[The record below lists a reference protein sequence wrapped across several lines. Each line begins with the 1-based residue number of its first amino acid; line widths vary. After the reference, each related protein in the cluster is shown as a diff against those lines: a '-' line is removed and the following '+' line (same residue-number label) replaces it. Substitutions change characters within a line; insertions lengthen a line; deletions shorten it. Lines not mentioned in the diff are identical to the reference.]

1 MTDSYASGT
10 SAACS
15 MEQAA
20 VLALGK
26 LDGAMAYCP
35 PAALRIFAGRV
46 LRDTLVGALRQ
57 EGHAFTDGRFQ
68 AWFAGLATLT
78 DTLRRDVIQPR
89 ALCEAV
95 LTELTHGSWAPLA
108 DLAKLMEA
116 ALLAPRDLE
125 AGDTRADAYDLIAE
139 ARALLS
145 ALPSGDGSPL
155 HAIDLLHDAVAK
167 SPRFAPTERS
177 STPFSV
183 GARRLTMERASR
195 PSPRWAIEIVHGETL
210 YTVGTLRSALPLVGL
225 IRIDTLQ
232 DENDEGIGH
241 ARAARL
247 RDLATTMA
255 EHLDQAVKLARRLDQ
270 LPAGRRSTSRAPLV
284 FELLAGFGAM
294 RSAQIEH
301 MIGATRLGVSGMI
314 RALDA
319 MGLIERST
327 IAGAHLFA
335 AGSPPPIDALPAQEE
350 SLAFSGEALDEYEA
364 SLAELDR
371 LLGRAS

>member
-1 MTDSYASGT
+1 
-10 SAACS
+10 

-46 LRDTLVGALRQ
+46 LRDTLINALRQ
-57 EGHAFTDGRFQ
+57 EGHAFTESRFQ

-78 DTLRRDVIQPR
+78 DTLRRDVVQPR

-95 LTELTHGSWAPLA
+95 LTELRHGSWTPLA
-108 DLAKLMEA
+108 NLAKLMKP

-125 AGDTRADAYDLIAE
+125 AGDTRADAHNLIAD
-139 ARALLS
+139 ARTLLS
-145 ALPSGDGSPL
+145 TLPSDGTSPL
-155 HAIDLLHDAVAK
+155 HAIDLLHEAVAK

-183 GARRLTMERASR
+183 GTRRLTMERASR

-210 YTVGTLRSALPLVGL
+210 YDAGTLRHALPLLGL

-232 DENDEGIGH
+232 DPDDEGIGY
-241 ARAARL
+241 ARAAQL
-247 RDLATTMA
+247 HDLATTMA
-255 EHLDQAVKLARRLDQ
+255 EHLDQAVKLARLLDR
-270 LPAGRRSTSRAPLV
+270 LPAGRRRTSRAPLV
-284 FELLAGFGAM
+284 FEMLAGFGAM

-301 MIGATRLGVSGMI
+301 IIGATRLGVSGMI
-314 RALDA
+314 RALDTT
-319 MGLIERST
+319 GLIERST

-335 AGSPPPIDALPAQEE
+335 AGTPPPIDTLPAQAEN
-350 SLAFSGEALDEYEA
+350 LAFSDEALDEYEA

-371 LLGRAS
+371 LLGRGT